1 MKNFIL
7 YIILRDNLLL
17 INIVKIYFIIA
28 LIIMLTLCYNL
39 MLQFK

>member
-28 LIIMLTLCYNL
+28 LIIMLTS
-39 MLQFK
+39 ML